1 MAMGK
6 GGGFGDLGSV
16 MKQAQQMLKQREKI
30 LAELRE
36 RVEEGTAG
44 GGMVTAYVNGAREVV
59 KIKLEPEV
67 VDPDDREMLEDLIVA
82 AVNEASRRAQELADR
97 EMGKLTGGIPGMSG
111 LLGG

>member
-6 GGGFGDLGSV
+6 GGGFGDLGGV

-30 LAELRE
+30 MDELRE

-44 GGMVTAYVNGAREVV
+44 GGMVTAYVNGARELM

-82 AVNEASRRAQELADR
+82 AVNEATRKAQELSDK